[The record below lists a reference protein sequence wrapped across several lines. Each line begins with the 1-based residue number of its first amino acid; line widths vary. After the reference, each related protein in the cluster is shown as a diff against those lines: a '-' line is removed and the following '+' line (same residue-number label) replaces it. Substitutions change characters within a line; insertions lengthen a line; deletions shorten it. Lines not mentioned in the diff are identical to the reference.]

1 MANIL
6 DIFRTQTGKKLLE
19 RSREITELDVG
30 TVQQAF
36 IFTLPALLTI
46 YEKKEFTFNE
56 QPKDL
61 IKFIE
66 NENLVDFGK
75 EKTELLLESS
85 EKKII
90 LDFSQILEI
99 NKVNFEMILHIS
111 AAVIAIIISEIR
123 ENKNAEARD
132 ISKTLC
138 GLDTKYNEDFVKVL
152 IKNPDD
158 ANIID
163 SREEIALNKNW
174 DDNDPSILGGYA
186 GGR

>member
-6 DIFRTQTGKKLLE
+6 DIFRTQTGNKLLE
-19 RSREITELDVG
+19 RSRKITDLDIE
-30 TVQQAF
+30 TIQRAF

-46 YEKKEFTFNE
+46 YEKKEITYNE

-75 EKTELLLESS
+75 EKTEFLLESS
-85 EKKII
+85 EKKIL

-99 NKVNFEMILHIS
+99 NKVKFEMILHIS

-123 ENKNAEARD
+123 EKKNAGVRD
-132 ISKTLC
+132 ILKTLC
-138 GLDTKYNEDFVKVL
+138 GLDTKYDEDFVKVL
-152 IKNPDD
+152 IKNPGD

-163 SREEIALNKNW
+163 SREEISLNKNR